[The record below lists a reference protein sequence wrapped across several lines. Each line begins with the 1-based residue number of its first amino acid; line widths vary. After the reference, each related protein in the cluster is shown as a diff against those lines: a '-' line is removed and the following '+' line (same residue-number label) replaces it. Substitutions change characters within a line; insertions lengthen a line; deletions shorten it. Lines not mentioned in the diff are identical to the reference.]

1 MLIDQK
7 DFKKDIKGEPFHS
20 LDTPPPPPRPPS
32 PSINVS
38 RSRRNNQTK
47 LSGKKSKI
55 YFDRYRQLYSIIQS
69 QIYAKYRYK
78 KAEIYFPSVVSI
90 F

>member
-32 PSINVS
+32 PYPSCFVLAGGFS
-38 RSRRNNQTK
+38 RLWWS
-47 LSGKKSKI
+47 LGK
-55 YFDRYRQLYSIIQS
+55 
-69 QIYAKYRYK
+69 
-78 KAEIYFPSVVSI
+78 P
-90 F
+90 

>member
-7 DFKKDIKGEPFHS
+7 DFKKDIKGTFSFIGHAS
-20 LDTPPPPPRPPS
+20 SSSSST
-32 PSINVS
+32 
-38 RSRRNNQTK
+38 
-47 LSGKKSKI
+47 LSVNKCLPIAQKQSNKTIRKISKI
-55 YFDRYRQLYSIIQS
+55 CFDRYRQLYSIIQS